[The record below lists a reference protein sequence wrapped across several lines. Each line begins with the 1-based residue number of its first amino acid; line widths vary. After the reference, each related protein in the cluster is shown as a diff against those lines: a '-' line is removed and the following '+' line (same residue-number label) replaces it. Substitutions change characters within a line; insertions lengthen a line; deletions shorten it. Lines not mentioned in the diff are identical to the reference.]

1 MLLLQV
7 SPAPLFGRPDVRDS
21 PDERRSLLESALSRN
36 SALARDSPD
45 ERRSLLESALS
56 QNSALVQDSPD
67 VRRSPPESA
76 SLRNF
81 ARARGSPD
89 ERRSPS
95 EFALSRNSA
104 RAWDS
109 LDARRSSSESASSR
123 NSARARGSPDARRSP
138 SESALLRN
146 SARAQPFVRSV
157 SVLFRRSDRL
167 GQYFAFLPLG
177 TPFLRPAIQAGFGRS
192 FDRCYDYV
200 KHRERG
206 KRGRHYAL
214 NYSGEG
220 VSLLYFLGV

>member
-1 MLLLQV
+1 MLRLMLLLQV
-7 SPAPLFGRPDVRDS
+7 SAAPLFGRPDVRDL
-21 PDERRSLLESALSRN
+21 PDERRSPQESALSLNSALARDLPDERRSPPESALSLN

-45 ERRSLLESALS
+45 ERRSLSESALS
-56 QNSALVQDSPD
+56 QNSARARDLPD
-67 VRRSPPESA
+67 ERRSPPESVL
-76 SLRNF
+76 SLNSAFVRD
-81 ARARGSPD
+81 SPD

-95 EFALSRNSA
+95 EFALSRNF
-104 RAWDS
+104 
-109 LDARRSSSESASSR
+109 
-123 NSARARGSPDARRSP
+123 
-138 SESALLRN
+138 
-146 SARAQPFVRSV
+146 ARAQPFVRSV

-167 GQYFAFLPLG
+167 GQCFAFLPLG

>member
-7 SPAPLFGRPDVRDS
+7 SPAPLFGRPDVRDL
-21 PDERRSLLESALSRN
+21 PDERRSPPGSALSLN

-45 ERRSLLESALS
+45 ERRSLSEFALS
-56 QNSALVQDSPD
+56 QNS
-67 VRRSPPESA
+67 
-76 SLRNF
+76 

-89 ERRSPS
+89 ERRSPPG
-95 EFALSRNSA
+95 FALSQ
-104 RAWDS
+104 
-109 LDARRSSSESASSR
+109 
-123 NSARARGSPDARRSP
+123 NSARARGSPDERRSP
-138 SESALLRN
+138 TGSVLLRN
-146 SARAQPFVRSV
+146 SARARDSPDARRLLLGFALSQNSARAQHFVRSE

-167 GQYFAFLPLG
+167 GQCFAFLPLG

>member
-1 MLLLQV
+1 MLRLMLLLQV

-21 PDERRSLLESALSRN
+21 PDA
-36 SALARDSPD
+36 
-45 ERRSLLESALS
+45 
-56 QNSALVQDSPD
+56 
-67 VRRSPPESA
+67 RRSPPGSA
-76 SLRNF
+76 SL
-81 ARARGSPD
+81 
-89 ERRSPS
+89 
-95 EFALSRNSA
+95 RNSA

-109 LDARRSSSESASSR
+109 SDARRLPPESALSR
-123 NSARARGSPDARRSP
+123 NSARARGSPDARRLPSESVSLRNSARARDSPDARRSP
-138 SESALLRN
+138 SESASSRNSACARDLSGARRLPSGSVLSQN
-146 SARAQPFVRSV
+146 SARAQPFVQSV

-167 GQYFAFLPLG
+167 GQCFAFLPLG

>member
-7 SPAPLFGRPDVRDS
+7 SPAPLFGRPDVRDLPDERRSPPESALSLNSALVRDSPDEQRSPSESALSRNFARARGS
-21 PDERRSLLESALSRN
+21 PDERRSPSESALSRN
-36 SALARDSPD
+36 SARARD
-45 ERRSLLESALS
+45 
-56 QNSALVQDSPD
+56 
-67 VRRSPPESA
+67 
-76 SLRNF
+76 
-81 ARARGSPD
+81 SPD

-104 RAWDS
+104 RARDLS
-109 LDARRSSSESASSR
+109 DE
-123 NSARARGSPDARRSP
+123 RRSP

-167 GQYFAFLPLG
+167 GQCFAFLPLG